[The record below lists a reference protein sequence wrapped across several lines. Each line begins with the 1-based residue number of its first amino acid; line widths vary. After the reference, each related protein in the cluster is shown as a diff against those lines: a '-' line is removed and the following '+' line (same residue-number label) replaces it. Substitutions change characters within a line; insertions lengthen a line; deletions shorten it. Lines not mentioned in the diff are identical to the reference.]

1 MNKKGG
7 KRWEYVSHPRLAF
20 GVWVFSFLSLI
31 LSLNAVF
38 LVLHQVF
45 SKEYFA
51 DITTFLA
58 FNVMAVI
65 GNFATEIV
73 RFPGKLGLL
82 LMTKV
87 SF

>member
-1 MNKKGG
+1 MGVC
-7 KRWEYVSHPRLAF
+7 VSSPPSILCV
-20 GVWVFSFLSLI
+20 GFLFPFADLI
-31 LSLNAVF
+31 SVCGF